1 VRLHDRI
8 RGWGDSEYRLP
19 DPANP
24 PPVLELPGRLLSG
37 REAH

>member
-19 DPANP
+19 DVAGLP
-24 PPVLELPGRLLSG
+24 PE
-37 REAH
+37 REIAGWLA